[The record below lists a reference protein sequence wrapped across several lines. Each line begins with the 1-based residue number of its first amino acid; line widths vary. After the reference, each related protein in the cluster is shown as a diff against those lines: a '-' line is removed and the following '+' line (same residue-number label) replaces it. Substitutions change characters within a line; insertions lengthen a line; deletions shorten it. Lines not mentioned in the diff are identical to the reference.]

1 MNSFFCNVLW
11 KQSFTNVL
19 ENRCSYKFRK
29 FHKKAP
35 MLVSLFNKV
44 FKNIF
49 FYTTPPAAAS
59 VVFAA
64 KQLNI
69 QCYKDNFGLI
79 LKIVMEIL

>member
-1 MNSFFCNVLW
+1 
-11 KQSFTNVL
+11 
-19 ENRCSYKFRK
+19 
-29 FHKKAP
+29 

>member
-1 MNSFFCNVLW
+1 
-11 KQSFTNVL
+11 
-19 ENRCSYKFRK
+19 
-29 FHKKAP
+29 

-59 VVFAA
+59 VAFAA